1 MRAAT
6 STAPLLLPPEWLLVV
21 RQFPRS
27 ASYYGEVISV
37 NSLPLTSGAAPV
49 VLDLLALA
57 ALIWLLA
64 GPRRH
69 VLRAVPVAVVL
80 TFAVTVGLWFV
91 SERLWN
97 LWGAPL
103 PVAVYGFI
111 AAGMLAMILV
121 IPKMMLQRRLRDRIF
136 TPVVAA
142 AVVLASASLV
152 NQDFQYYPTLGS
164 LFEDSGVA
172 IQSLAQFKLQHHL
185 AIRTALA
192 PTLEATWKPPDGMP
206 QDGVVIR
213 TSIPATIS
221 HLPEAPAYVYLPPAY
236 LGTPRANLPVLVLIH
251 GVPGGSFDWL
261 RGAQIAQFMNGYAQ
275 EHKGLAPVVVMPDAG
290 AINAKYPPVCLN
302 SRQGQGATYLTQDV
316 PNWIKKT
323 FDAGTSSP
331 GQWAIGGFSYGGT
344 CAMQLATN
352 YPAVYATFID
362 SSGEN
367 EPTINQGRSELI
379 RQYFGGNEADFA
391 RQNALD
397 VLKTR
402 SYRNTAG
409 VVTVGAS
416 DSYYRPQ
423 GIQVYEAM
431 KKAGMDVRLQEAPG
445 GHAWPAWKYGV
456 YNNIDWLMARLTAGT
471 GRPTVARRNRSRA
484 RGRGQREQR
493 RQGGDSHPERSSGPR

>member
-1 MRAAT
+1 
-6 STAPLLLPPEWLLVV
+6 
-21 RQFPRS
+21 
-27 ASYYGEVISV
+27 VISV

-57 ALIWLLA
+57 ALIWLLV

-69 VLRAVPVAVVL
+69 VLRAVPVAVVA
-80 TFAVTVGLWFV
+80 TFAATVGLWFV

-111 AAGMLAMILV
+111 AVGMLAMILV
-121 IPKMMLQRRLRDRIF
+121 IPKMMVQRRLRARIF

-172 IQSLAQFKLQHHL
+172 IQSLAQFQLQHHL

-192 PTLEATWKPPDGMP
+192 PTLEATWNPPADMP

-221 HLPEAPAYVYLPPAY
+221 HLPEAPGYVYLPPAY

-261 RGAQIAQFMNGYAQ
+261 RGAQIAQFMNSYAQ
-275 EHKGLAPVVVMPDAG
+275 EHKGIAPVVVMPDAG

-302 SRQGQGATYLTQDV
+302 SRQGKGATYLTQDV

-323 FDAGTSSP
+323 FGAGTSSP

-352 YPAVYATFID
+352 YPTVYPTFID

-379 RQYFGGNEADFA
+379 KQYFGGNEADFA
-391 RQNALD
+391 KQNALD

-416 DSYYRPQ
+416 DSFYRPQ

-431 KKAGMDVRLQEAPG
+431 KQAGMDVRLQEAPG

-456 YNNIDWLMARLTAGT
+456 YNNMDWLMARLTAGT
-471 GRPTVARRNRSRA
+471 GLPPVAPKPEQATGTWTAGTATPRWGRP
-484 RGRGQREQR
+484 
-493 RQGGDSHPERSSGPR
+493 SGPLIRSTVSHAAGRQRGPAVEGIVPVTVG